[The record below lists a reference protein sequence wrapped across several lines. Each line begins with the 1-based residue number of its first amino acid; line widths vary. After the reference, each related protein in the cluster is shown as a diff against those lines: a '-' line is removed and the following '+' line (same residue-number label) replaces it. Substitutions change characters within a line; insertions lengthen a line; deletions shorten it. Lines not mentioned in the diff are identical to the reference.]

1 MASGVCGAI
10 NGIEKLIVVNENDS
24 GVYFSPNNLL
34 KAYCTGKVNG
44 QTGICFSYADM
55 ISSSVLFLLKLLETS
70 YDYEDY
76 LKNDKLAEYAILW
89 LSYKL
94 NKYPQNKIT
103 TLNDFY
109 TKHIE
114 KNKYYNEEITKSSD
128 KKTYKDIIDRK
139 HDLMNIGI
147 KDMSKF
153 YEALKSL
160 CDMYNELDKD
170 NQDCGNCSQKANEFV
185 AIFEKLNGNSDITG
199 NSSYRQ
205 ILYTLSTDYDDFKNN
220 FAKKCSSY
228 SDIPALSAIKTP
240 LILLIARKLIPVLL
254 AFAIPIFLGIAY
266 KYSLFGFDKRLH
278 IQYLREKRKKIKKK
292 VYNYILFEESDYSR
306 NSNNY

>member
-10 NGIEKLIVVNENDS
+10 NVIEKLITVKEEDS
-24 GVYFSPNNLL
+24 GVYFTPNHAL
-34 KAYCTGKVNG
+34 KTYCNVKEG
-44 QTGICFSYADM
+44 GIGVCFSYAEM
-55 ISSSVLFLLKLLETS
+55 VSSSVLFLLKLLEID
-70 YDYEDY
+70 YHYEDD

-94 NKYPQNKIT
+94 NKYSQKGIT

-114 KNKYYNEEITKSSD
+114 KNEYYNVEITKSS
-128 KKTYKDIIDRK
+128 KTYKDIIYRK

-147 KDMSKF
+147 KEISQF
-153 YEALKSL
+153 YDAFKSL

-170 NQDCGNCSQKANEFV
+170 NQDCANCSQKANEFV

-205 ILYTLSTDYDDFKNN
+205 ILYTLSTDYDDFKND
-220 FAKKCSSY
+220 FAEKCIQCT
-228 SDIPALSAIKTP
+228 DLPTLSAIKTP
-240 LILLIARKLIPVLL
+240 PILLIARKLIPVLL

-266 KYSLFGFDKRLH
+266 K
-278 IQYLREKRKKIKKK
+278 
-292 VYNYILFEESDYSR
+292 
-306 NSNNY
+306 

>member
-1 MASGVCGAI
+1 CGAI
-10 NGIEKLIVVNENDS
+10 NTIERLIDVKENDS

-34 KAYCTGKVNG
+34 KAYCTGRVNG

-55 ISSSVLFLLKLLETS
+55 ISSSVLLLLKLLETS

-94 NKYPQNKIT
+94 NKYPQKGINA
-103 TLNDFY
+103 LNDFY

-114 KNKYYNEEITKSSD
+114 KNKYYNEQITKSSD
-128 KKTYKDIIDRK
+128 KKTYKDIIYRK

-147 KDMSKF
+147 KDMPKF

-160 CDMYNELDKD
+160 CDMYTEIDKS
-170 NQDCGNCSQKANEFV
+170 NPNFEICLEKANEF
-185 AIFEKLNGNSDITG
+185 AANFEKFNGNSDITG
-199 NSSYRQ
+199 NSSYRK
-205 ILYTLSTDYDDFKNN
+205 ILYTLSTDYDDFKND
-220 FAKKCSSY
+220 FAEKCTDCK
-228 SDIPALSAIKTP
+228 DIPTLSAIKTP

-266 KYSLFGFDKRLH
+266 
-278 IQYLREKRKKIKKK
+278 
-292 VYNYILFEESDYSR
+292 
-306 NSNNY
+306 

>member
-1 MASGVCGAI
+1 CGAI
-10 NGIEKLIVVNENDS
+10 NGIERLIDVKEEDSRVSFKCNVVLD
-24 GVYFSPNNLL
+24 
-34 KAYCTGKVNG
+34 AYCPFKSTSRKNE
-44 QTGICFSYADM
+44 CHSYAEM
-55 ISSSVLFLLKLLETS
+55 VSSSVLFLLKSLENN
-70 YDYEDY
+70 YHYEDD
-76 LKNDKLAEYAILW
+76 LKNAKLAEYAILW

-109 TKHIE
+109 TEHIE
-114 KNKYYNEEITKSSD
+114 KNKYYNVKITKSS
-128 KKTYKDIIDRK
+128 KTYKDIIDRK

-147 KDMSKF
+147 KEISQF
-153 YEALKSL
+153 YDAFKSL
-160 CDMYNELDKD
+160 CDMYNELDKE
-170 NQDCGNCSQKANEFV
+170 NQECANCSKKANEFV
-185 AIFEKLNGNSDITG
+185 ANFEKLNGNSDITG
-199 NSSYRQ
+199 NSSYRK
-205 ILYTLSTDYDDFKNN
+205 ILYTLSTDYDDLKND
-220 FAKKCSSY
+220 FAEKCSGY
-228 SDIPALSAIKTP
+228 SDIPTLSAIKTP